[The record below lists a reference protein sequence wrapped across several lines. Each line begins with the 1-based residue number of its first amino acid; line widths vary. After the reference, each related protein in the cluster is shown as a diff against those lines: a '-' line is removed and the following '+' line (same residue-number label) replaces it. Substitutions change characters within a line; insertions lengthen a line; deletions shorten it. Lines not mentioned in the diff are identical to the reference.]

1 MKKYFILI
9 VCFLCV
15 LLLGSCKKNEKVITV
30 GATPSPHAE
39 ILNSKAVQDYVKSK
53 GYTLKVKVYQDYI
66 TPNKALNDSG
76 LDANYFQ
83 HIPYLE
89 NQIEEF
95 GYKISAACQV
105 HNEPLNL
112 YGKTAYTTDS
122 IKGKTIY
129 IINDVENAERAFK
142 LLKSLGFIDS
152 YDVTDYNP
160 QHPVFASTLGVKVE
174 CIAEGLLH
182 KKVDEGG
189 YAIIPGNFALTAWGT
204 STATAY
210 KLDGESSEV
219 AYPNIIACRTE
230 DLNSE
235 KINVLVEALSQPE
248 VKAYIEE
255 TYGPTVNFCFAD
267 LRKK

>member
-1 MKKYFILI
+1 MKKYLLVVI
-9 VCFLCV
+9 CV
-15 LLLGSCKKNEKVITV
+15 LCLLVFTSCKKDEKVITV

-53 GYTLKVKVYQDYI
+53 GYTLEVKVYQDYI
-66 TPNKALNDSG
+66 TPNKALNDLG

-83 HIPYLE
+83 HVPYLE
-89 NQIEEF
+89 NQIAEF

-112 YGKTAYTTDS
+112 YGKTPYTNETIS
-122 IKGKTIY
+122 GKTIY

-142 LLKSLGFIDS
+142 LLKNLGLIDA
-152 YDVTDYNP
+152 YDVTDFNA
-160 QHPVFASTLGVKVE
+160 QHPVYTSNLNVCVE

-182 KKVDEGG
+182 IKVDDGG

-204 STATAY
+204 ATATSY
-210 KLDGESSEV
+210 KLDGEASDV
-219 AYPNIIACRTE
+219 AYPNIIACRTS

-235 KINVLVEALSQPE
+235 KINILVEALSQPE
-248 VKAYIEE
+248 VKAFIEE
-255 TYGPTVNFCFAD
+255 TYGPTVNFCFED
-267 LRKK
+267 LRK